1 MHQAIH
7 QHDLDNG
14 MRLVMERIP
23 GALSVSLGIWIEAG
37 ARHES
42 RDEMGISHF
51 TEHLLFKGT
60 KRRSAREIALALESV
75 GGYLDA
81 YTGREH
87 TCYYAHFLPE
97 HLPRALDVLSDMLRN
112 PLFRADHVEREREV
126 VLDEIKTFEDTPD
139 ELIHDLFASELWRGR
154 PLGHQILGTP
164 RSVREF
170 RPARVRGYFER
181 RYTAD
186 RMIVAL
192 AGAIE
197 PRAARAL
204 VERRLRVAISRE
216 ARASR
221 AAHSAAAPEARRS
234 SARDGRARRASAAA
248 LPAAARLGGLV
259 SPNVPRTRV
268 LKRRLSQEYICVGGE
283 GVPVGSRDRLA
294 VVLLASILGGGMSS
308 RLFQR
313 VREERGLAYSV
324 YTYTDSY
331 ADSGIF
337 CTSAATVPARAP
349 AVVRLIASEY
359 RRLLRH
365 GISARELLD
374 AKRQLRGEIIFSLE
388 SVSSRMRML
397 AAPLLYGLPHRSVDE
412 VLTEIDRARR
422 DDVMRVAQRLL
433 APAHQTLVAM
443 GPSPARSLASLVG
456 E

>member
-1 MHQAIH
+1 MRQEIYH
-7 QHDLDNG
+7 HDLENG
-14 MRLVMERIP
+14 LRLVMERIP
-23 GALSVSLGIWIEAG
+23 GALSVSLGVWIEAG

-42 RDEMGISHF
+42 RDELGISHF

-112 PLFRADHVEREREV
+112 PLFRADHVERERDV

-139 ELIHDLFASELWRGR
+139 ELIHDLFAAELWKGR
-154 PLGHQILGTP
+154 PLGQQILGTP

-170 RPARVRGYFER
+170 RPARVRSYFER

-197 PRAARAL
+197 PRTARHL
-204 VERRLRVAISRE
+204 VERRLRVAPSRGARPAARPAKRGGAAAQE
-216 ARASR
+216 AGSRGAAPLAPAPPRRAPRPPSVPQRARA
-221 AAHSAAAPEARRS
+221 
-234 SARDGRARRASAAA
+234 
-248 LPAAARLGGLV
+248 
-259 SPNVPRTRV
+259 RV
-268 LKRRLSQEYICVGGE
+268 LQRRLSQEYICIGGE

-294 VVLLASILGGGMSS
+294 VVLLSSILGGGMSS

-313 VREERGLAYSV
+313 IREDRGLAYSV

-331 ADSGIF
+331 ADSGIL
-337 CTSAATVPARAP
+337 CTAAAAVPARAP
-349 AVVRLIASEY
+349 EVVRLVMSEY

-365 GISARELLD
+365 GITARELRD

-397 AAPLLYGLPHRSVDE
+397 ASPALYGLPHRPVEE
-412 VLTEIDRARR
+412 VLAEIDRARR
-422 DDVMRVAQRLL
+422 DDVMRAAEALL
-433 APAHQTLVAM
+433 VPSRQMLVAM
-443 GPSPARSLASLVG
+443 GPSPARALAPLVG
-456 E
+456 G